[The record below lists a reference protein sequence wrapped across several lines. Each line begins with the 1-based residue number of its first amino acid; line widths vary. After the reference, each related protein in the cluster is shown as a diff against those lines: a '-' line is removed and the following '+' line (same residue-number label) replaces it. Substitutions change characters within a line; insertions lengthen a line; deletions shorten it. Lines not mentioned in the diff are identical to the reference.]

1 MTALLVVTWLPPD
14 GTGND
19 ALHLVRR
26 LLRRASQDQPLLP
39 ESVCPPGPGRLPN
52 LLPDCSTERLASAL
66 GFAVLRESLLSLGAT
81 GAPTTDLR
89 LLAERG
95 VVRPQLA
102 FRDPVKAVR
111 GILGRGPRGR
121 PGRGLPGAASAA
133 EATALVAA
141 SAEALEGWLEVP
153 GVLALDL
160 DRLASSPEEILPLVM
175 AQLGLVP
182 DDEGEIPA
190 FLADWTTR
198 KPRVREADDEAA
210 ELTAGQEAEIL
221 DLLGPLHARCLA
233 AAAAAAATLEGASPV
248 APGEG

>member
-19 ALHLVRR
+19 ALQLVRR
-26 LLRRASQDQPLLP
+26 LLRRAAQEQPVLP
-39 ESVCPPGPGRLPN
+39 EPVCPPGPGRLPN

-81 GAPTTDLR
+81 GAPTADLR

-133 EATALVAA
+133 EATGLVAA
-141 SAEALEGWLEVP
+141 AAEALEAWLDVP

-160 DRLASSPEEILPLVM
+160 DRLASAPEEILPLVM

-182 DDEGEIPA
+182 DDDTEIPA
-190 FLADWTTR
+190 FLADWKTR
-198 KPRVREADDEAA
+198 KPRVHEADAEAA
-210 ELTAGQEAEIL
+210 ELTGEQETEIRQV
-221 DLLGPLHARCLA
+221 LGPLHARCLA
-233 AAAAAAATLEGASPV
+233 AAAAAAAALAGAAATAPPV
-248 APGEG
+248 G